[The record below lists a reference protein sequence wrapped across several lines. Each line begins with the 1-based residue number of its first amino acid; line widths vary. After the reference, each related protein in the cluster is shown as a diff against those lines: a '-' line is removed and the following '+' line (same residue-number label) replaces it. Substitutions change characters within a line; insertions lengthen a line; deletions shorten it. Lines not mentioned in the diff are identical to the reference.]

1 MNRAQLAAWIPS
13 YATATNISLG
23 SRNISSIEASTFS
36 NLSRLVRLE
45 LDRNLLSSLDPNTF
59 NSLTNLQ
66 RLFEKIAW
74 EKKLM
79 LFKFISSF
87 YLDIDTKMKRE
98 KQPKINNQFT
108 VNSVKNSKKR
118 WVSEW
123 VSEWLS
129 LVRSS
134 IIAQCKKK

>member
-1 MNRAQLAAWIPS
+1 MKLLIIFMIIFLVSLIESQVILNRAQLAAWIPS

-66 RLFEKIAW
+66 RLFEKIA
-74 EKKLM
+74 
-79 LFKFISSF
+79 
-87 YLDIDTKMKRE
+87 
-98 KQPKINNQFT
+98 
-108 VNSVKNSKKR
+108 
-118 WVSEW
+118 
-123 VSEWLS
+123 
-129 LVRSS
+129 
-134 IIAQCKKK
+134 